1 VVLSEFEN
9 RWWDSVV
16 RGLPG
21 RVGPG
26 TIQAAYYA
34 LTGAWPLV
42 AYRSFE
48 AVTGR
53 KREPWL
59 VKTVGLLTVAIA
71 AALSADPHGRTA
83 PGRRLAIGSALAYGI
98 VDVYYAA
105 VRRRISLV
113 YVADAAVEAGLIGAW
128 VIGAARRPAAP
139 RAP

>member
-1 VVLSEFEN
+1 VALMVRRLSAA
-9 RWWDSVV
+9 
-16 RGLPG
+16 G
-21 RVGPG
+21 GPG
-26 TIQAAYYA
+26 TVQAAYYA

-59 VKTVGLLTVAIA
+59 VRTVGLLTVAIA
-71 AALSADPHGRTA
+71 AAIWADPHGRTA

-105 VRRRISLV
+105 VRRRISPV
-113 YVADAAVEAGLIGAW
+113 YLADAAVETGLLAAW
-128 VIGAARRPAAP
+128 IFGAARLPGSPSDR
-139 RAP
+139 RAQ